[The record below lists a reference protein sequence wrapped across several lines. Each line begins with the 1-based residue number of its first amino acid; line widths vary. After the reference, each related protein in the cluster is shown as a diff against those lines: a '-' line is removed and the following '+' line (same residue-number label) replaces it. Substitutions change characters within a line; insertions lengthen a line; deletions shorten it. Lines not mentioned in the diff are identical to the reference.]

1 MSVSSLSSTNS
12 THGHTATRYEDIPLI
27 PESYVKSL
35 YGKARLL
42 PTPTLLVMKGT
53 ITLQLDAEDR
63 ICDIIS
69 DFVQVNT
76 A

>member
-1 MSVSSLSSTNS
+1 VSSLSSTGTNR
-12 THGHTATRYEDIPLI
+12 GHTAGYYEDIPLI

-35 YGKARLL
+35 YSKAKLL

-69 DFVQVNT
+69 EFSQVNT
-76 A
+76 S